1 MAQKRFLPSPDIRQ
15 VEMVTRLSR
24 FNQRASGFTII
35 EVIIS
40 IAIVGIISV
49 AVASTI
55 GMLYRVNAS
64 SLNRANAIRQV
75 QNAGMWVTQDIQ
87 SAQTITIG
95 GTHVLEA
102 LWTDWDGTK
111 YKVDYDYGSV
121 VTTDLA
127 RKYYVKL
134 TTDAGFSAT
143 PTSQIIVAHF
153 IDHANTNFIQS
164 GSVYNLTITA
174 KITGLSANGQAV
186 SETRTYEILPRP
198 GS

>member
-1 MAQKRFLPSPDIRQ
+1 
-15 VEMVTRLSR
+15 MVTRLFQSTR
-24 FNQRASGFTII
+24 REGGFTLL

-55 GMLYRVNAS
+55 SMLYRVSAS

-75 QNAGMWVTQDIQ
+75 QNAGMWVTQDVQ
-87 SAQTITIG
+87 TAQTITIG
-95 GTHVLEA
+95 GSHVLEA

-111 YKVDYDYGSV
+111 YKVDYDYGPV
-121 VTTDLA
+121 VTTDLY
-127 RKYYVKL
+127 RNYYVKL
-134 TTDAGFSAT
+134 PTDANFSAT
-143 PTSQIIVAHF
+143 PTSKIVVANF
-153 IDHANTNFIQS
+153 IDHANTNFVQY
-164 GSVYNLTITA
+164 GRVYNLTITA
-174 KITGLSANGQAV
+174 KITGLSANGQAA